1 VILSLQGRERA
12 VLHTLLHPLEG
23 TTAAVAV
30 CSTTACLHEAAL
42 ATAVAG
48 ISLGNMRECVYAG
61 FAGAPVHAA
70 SKGSTSRLN
79 RLLLLLA
86 LQRRDLSDAL
96 GIYSVTA
103 KSSHCSGS
111 GRGSGSGCGTEGYAD
126 FMTQLVHAGLLEVY
140 EDVARELDAR
150 GQEWAELFDIC
161 EAEYGFLATRVC
173 ASDPTATAT
182 ATTAAA
188 AAAATAATA
197 AAAAAA
203 AAAAFVEGS
212 GGGEVASTRAAVEE
226 PEVELVLGLG
236 RETQIL
242 LLALQ

>member
-1 VILSLQGRERA
+1 M
-12 VLHTLLHPLEG
+12 LHTLLHPLEG

-30 CSTTACLHEAAL
+30 CSTIACLHEAAL

-48 ISLGNMRECVYAG
+48 ISLGNLRECVYAG
-61 FAGAPVHAA
+61 YAVAPVRAA
-70 SKGSTSRLN
+70 SKGSASRLN
-79 RLLLLLA
+79 RLLLLLV
-86 LQRRDLSDAL
+86 LQRRDLRDAL

-111 GRGSGSGCGTEGYAD
+111 DGGGGCGAEGYAD

-140 EDVARELDAR
+140 EDVARKLNAR
-150 GQEWAELFDIC
+150 GHEWAELFDVC
-161 EAEYGFLATRVC
+161 EAEYGFLATRIC
-173 ASDPTATAT
+173 ASELDP
-182 ATTAAA
+182 TAAA
-188 AAAATAATA
+188 AASAVV
-197 AAAAAA
+197 
-203 AAAAFVEGS
+203 VEGS
-212 GGGEVASTRAAVEE
+212 GGGEVMSTRAAVEE